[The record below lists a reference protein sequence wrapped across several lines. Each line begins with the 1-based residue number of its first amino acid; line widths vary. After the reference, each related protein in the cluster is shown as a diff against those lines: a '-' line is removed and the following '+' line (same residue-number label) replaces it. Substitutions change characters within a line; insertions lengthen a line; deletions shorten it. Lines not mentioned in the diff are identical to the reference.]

1 MFTIGAR
8 YREINDADIVIKTTI
23 LLSRDSPYCRI
34 EQELNGDWTETEES
48 ATVSKALEVF
58 YEQNIK
64 GRLE

>member
-1 MFTIGAR
+1 M
-8 YREINDADIVIKTTI
+8 DIVIKTTI

-48 ATVSKALEVF
+48 ATVSKALEAF

-64 GRLE
+64 ERLE

>member
-8 YREINDADIVIKTTI
+8 YREVNDLDIVIKTTI

-34 EQELNGDWTETEES
+34 EQELDGDWTETEES
-48 ATVSKALEVF
+48 ATVSKALEAF

-64 GRLE
+64 ERL

>member
-64 GRLE
+64 ERFE

>member
-48 ATVSKALEVF
+48 ATISIALEVF

>member
-48 ATVSKALEVF
+48 VTVSKALEVF

-64 GRLE
+64 ERIE

>member
-1 MFTIGAR
+1 MFSIGAR

-48 ATVSKALEVF
+48 ATISKALEVF

-64 GRLE
+64 ERFE